1 MILHTPVPCGM
12 IMETLAAAPPP
23 EYCRSGGQ
31 LCQVSGGRVERLI
44 STDPNAFLEPGF
56 QPGAPLAPNR

>member
-23 EYCRSGGQ
+23 EYCRSGG
-31 LCQVSGGRVERLI
+31 RVERLI
-44 STDPNAFLEPGF
+44 STDPNAFLDPGF
-56 QPGAPLAPNR
+56 QPGAPLAPDR

>member
-1 MILHTPVPCGM
+1 M
-12 IMETLAAAPPP
+12 IMEAETPAPPP
-23 EYCRSGGQ
+23 EYYRSGGQ

-56 QPGAPLAPNR
+56 QPGAPLTPER

>member
-12 IMETLAAAPPP
+12 IMETETPAPPP
-23 EYCRSGGQ
+23 EYYRSGGQ

-56 QPGAPLAPNR
+56 QPGAPLTPER

>member
-1 MILHTPVPCGM
+1 M

-56 QPGAPLAPNR
+56 QPGVPLAPDR